1 MEKHRNHDW
10 ERRKALGGDR
20 YSYDSHNG
28 PVLTDMWCRGET
40 SIRNDWPAIL
50 IRSVSCD
57 PLDVRYAML
66 ADDHRKVLE
75 NFSSDQV
82 CPVVPDIHDWERR
95 KALGGD
101 RYSYYGNFDSRS
113 RSSDYEDPKDY
124 REWYAWSDIEVD
136 ERYCD
141 PFQEEVG
148 GESVITSC
156 KSGMTG

>member
-1 MEKHRNHDW
+1 MIGWVTIGMTNGADATRMNDIN
-10 ERRKALGGDR
+10 
-20 YSYDSHNG
+20 SYDSHNC

-40 SIRNDWPAIL
+40 SIRNDWPAML

-66 ADDHRKVLE
+66 ADDHRKVFEKNIKRKVFE

-101 RYSYYGNFDSRS
+101 R
-113 RSSDYEDPKDY
+113 
-124 REWYAWSDIEVD
+124 
-136 ERYCD
+136 
-141 PFQEEVG
+141 
-148 GESVITSC
+148 
-156 KSGMTG
+156 

>member
-1 MEKHRNHDW
+1 MVSR
-10 ERRKALGGDR
+10 GG
-20 YSYDSHNG
+20 
-28 PVLTDMWCRGET
+28 

-101 RYSYYGNFDSRS
+101 R
-113 RSSDYEDPKDY
+113 
-124 REWYAWSDIEVD
+124 
-136 ERYCD
+136 
-141 PFQEEVG
+141 
-148 GESVITSC
+148 
-156 KSGMTG
+156 